1 MFCKKTH
8 LHQTDVCFCI
18 PYCRFKKKKKKKD
31 TFYSGVTHQQD
42 WQSVDTFV
50 HYAQSSF
57 SATWKVRQLKAKPI
71 L

>member
-1 MFCKKTH
+1 MYVSVYLTVA
-8 LHQTDVCFCI
+8 L
-18 PYCRFKKKKKKKD
+18 KKKKKKD